1 MITATDKAYNEILR
15 RILILELPPGT
26 YISRNEIAEQLNIS
40 KTPIREALQHLE
52 QDGLVK
58 IFPQSKTLVT
68 KIDIN
73 KIKRTNFLRIAI
85 EAEVVREMIL
95 NYDDEAIMELGKTL
109 KKQEEMLDDITRLEE
124 FNELDREFHNIMF
137 KAVDQEELN
146 DLLKLKMGHKIRA
159 RRLELPRKG
168 KAREIYE
175 DHKAVY
181 EAIKEK
187 NLKQADKYIRKHLTG
202 TVSKIED
209 IKKEKPYFFD

>member
-1 MITATDKAYNEILR
+1 M
-15 RILILELPPGT
+15 
-26 YISRNEIAEQLNIS
+26 
-40 KTPIREALQHLE
+40 
-52 QDGLVK
+52 
-58 IFPQSKTLVT
+58 
-68 KIDIN
+68 
-73 KIKRTNFLRIAI
+73 RIAI

-95 NYDDEAIMELGKTL
+95 NYDDEAVMQLEKTL
-109 KKQEEMLDDITRLEE
+109 KKQEEILDDITRLEE

-137 KAVDQEELN
+137 KAVEQEELN
-146 DLLKLKMGHKIRA
+146 DLLKSKMGHKIRA

-168 KAREIYE
+168 KSKEIYE